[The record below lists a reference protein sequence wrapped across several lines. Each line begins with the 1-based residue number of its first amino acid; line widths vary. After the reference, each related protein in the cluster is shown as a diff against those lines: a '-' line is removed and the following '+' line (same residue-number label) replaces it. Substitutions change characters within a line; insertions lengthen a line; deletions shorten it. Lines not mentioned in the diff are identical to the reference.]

1 MQLKHLPICIWLA
14 LSMLFFQGLFAQER
28 NLEGTVVDEEG
39 QPVPGATVLVK
50 GTSRGTA
57 TDIDGTFTINASPE
71 EILTISYVGY
81 ISREVEVGNRTSIT
95 IDLQPDMEALSEVV
109 VVGYGT
115 QKRRDVTGSV
125 ASVQTENIRDL
136 PVQGLDQAMA
146 GQIAGVRA
154 QQATGTPGGGINV
167 QIRGTGSISA
177 GGQPLYVIDGFPVSH
192 SYSQQTNPLAAIDP
206 NDIESIE
213 VLKDAS
219 AAAIYGSRGANG
231 VVLVTTR
238 QGKTGKPTI
247 SIDMYSGVQE
257 VQRRVELM
265 DPIPFTEMLIAAR
278 NNSYIQAGG
287 NSINDPNVDR
297 LIPGA
302 GDYFDNYLIP
312 ELYTNFLA
320 NPDQYPYTNWQ
331 DHIFRTAPIHNF
343 NISASGGTENT
354 KYYISGGYFRQDG
367 VVIESGFERYSMRA
381 NVETKVSDRVNIGMN
396 LNPSMAVH
404 DLVNAEGNP
413 WDNAIIMN
421 ALTIMPYIP
430 VYNDDGTYGDQLTFG
445 RGTAGQVNPVAVAR
459 EIDNE
464 QQRLRLLG
472 NVYADIKITDD
483 LSFRSSVG
491 TDLSM
496 VRQSQFF
503 SGVVRRNFV
512 PSSGFAANFQRT
524 NLLNENTLSYDK
536 TYGEDHRLNAVAGF
550 TSQYEYIE
558 NSRINANNYP
568 NDLVKTV
575 NAGIIVG
582 GDHLREEWSL
592 LSYLARVN
600 YAYKDKILLTG
611 TIRRDGSSRFGA
623 DNKWGYF
630 PSGSIGYRVSEE
642 NFMNQLPAVSD
653 LKVRASYGVTGN
665 FEIGNY
671 AHIGLL
677 SQNNY
682 AFGTG
687 TGNMVNGLRPTT
699 LSNAGLGWERTRQYD
714 FGIDIGLW
722 EDRFL
727 FTVDHYHSNTTDL
740 LLNVP
745 IPRSTGYTNAFQN
758 IGEVENRGWEF
769 AILSRNVN
777 RPDFTWTTDF
787 NISWNR
793 NKVLALGPGGDP
805 IISGNHITQI
815 GDVLGSHFGYLTDG
829 IYQTMEEINATPHP
843 PGTRPGDRIFIDV
856 DGDGQITPQDRT
868 IVGNNQ
874 PDFIYGLNNRI
885 NYKNFDFSFLIQGVQ
900 GAQVYSVLYER
911 MADVRGQFN
920 QLKISEGYWQSPEN
934 PGNGFTTRPFR
945 DAFLWNE
952 RPGNWLIRDVSFL
965 RINNITLGYSLPSP
979 VLNSLSL
986 TRARVYLG
994 IQNAFTFTSYEGFNP
1009 EVSTNG
1015 DNPLQPGVDRGGY
1028 PVPRTYL
1035 LGVNVSF

>member
-1 MQLKHLPICIWLA
+1 MLSKNLQLTIFFTV
-14 LSMLFFQGLFAQER
+14 LFFFPAILLLAQER
-28 NLEGTVVDEEG
+28 NIQGKVNDESG
-39 QPVPGATVLVK
+39 DAIPGATVLVK
-50 GTSRGTA
+50 GTNRGTA
-57 TDIDGTFTINASPE
+57 TDIDGSF
-71 EILTISYVGY
+71 EILVSSPSDVLAISYVGY
-81 ISREVEVGNRTSIT
+81 ISREIEVGNQSEFTIT
-95 IDLQPDMEALSEVV
+95 LQPDMEALSEVV

-115 QKRRDVTGSV
+115 QRRRDVTGAV
-125 ASVQTENIRDL
+125 ASVQPENIRDL
-136 PVQGLDQAMA
+136 PMQGIDQAMA

-154 QQATGTPGGGINV
+154 QQTTGTPGGGINV

-192 SYSQQTNPLAAIDP
+192 SFSQQTNPLAALDP
-206 NDIESIE
+206 NDIESLE

-231 VVLVTTR
+231 VVLITTKR
-238 QGKTGKPTI
+238 GKTGKPTI
-247 SIDMYSGVQE
+247 NVDMYSGVQE
-257 VQRRVELM
+257 VQRRIEMM
-265 DPIPFTEMLIAAR
+265 DPVPFTEMLIAAR
-278 NNSYIQAGG
+278 NNSYLQAGG
-287 NSINDPNVDR
+287 NSIHDSNVDR

-312 ELYTNFLA
+312 ELYSDFLA
-320 NPDQYPYTNWQ
+320 NPDQYTYTNWQ

-354 KYYISGGYFRQDG
+354 SYYISGGYFRQDG
-367 VVIESGFERYSMRA
+367 VVIESGFERYSLRA
-381 NVETKVSDRVNIGMN
+381 NVETQVSNRVKIGMN
-396 LNPSMAVH
+396 INPTLGVH

-413 WDNAIIMN
+413 WDNAVIMN
-421 ALTIMPYIP
+421 ALTIMPFIAP
-430 VYNDDGTYGDQLTFG
+430 YNEDGSYGDQLTFG
-445 RGTAGQVNPVAVAR
+445 RGTAAQANPIAVAR

-464 QQRLRLLG
+464 QHRLRLLG
-472 NVYADIKITDD
+472 NVYAEVAITDD
-483 LSFRSSVG
+483 LSFRTSVG
-491 TDLSM
+491 TDMSM

-503 SGVVRRNFV
+503 SGAVRRYFS
-512 PSSGFAANFQRT
+512 PSSGFVANFQRT
-524 NLLNENTLSYDK
+524 NILNENTLSYDK
-536 TYGEDHRLNAVAGF
+536 SFDGHRFNAVVGF

-558 NSRINANNYP
+558 NSQINANNYP
-568 NDLVKTV
+568 NDLVKTI

-600 YAYKDKILLTG
+600 YAYKDKFLLTG

-623 DNKWGYF
+623 QNKWGYF
-630 PSGSIGYRVSEE
+630 PSGSIGYRISEE
-642 NFMNQLPAVSD
+642 SFMNVIPVISD

-677 SQNNY
+677 GANNY
-682 AFGTG
+682 ALGAG
-687 TGNMVNGLRPTT
+687 TGNVVNGLLPTT
-699 LSNAGLGWERTRQYD
+699 LSNTGLGWERTRQYD
-714 FGIDIGLW
+714 FGLDIGLL
-722 EDRFL
+722 EDRVIFA
-727 FTVDHYHSNTTDL
+727 VDHYRSNTTDL

-745 IPRSTGYTNAFQN
+745 IPRSTGYANAFQN
-758 IGEVENRGWEF
+758 IGEVENKGWEF
-769 AILSRNVN
+769 ALLSRNSVGEFN
-777 RPDFTWTTDF
+777 WTTDF
-787 NISWNR
+787 NLSWNR

-805 IISGNHITQI
+805 IISGNHITRI
-815 GDVLGSHFGYLTDG
+815 GDAMGSHFGYLTEG
-829 IYQTMEEINATPHP
+829 IYQTMEEVNNTPHP

-856 DGDGQITPQDRT
+856 DGDGEMTPQDRT
-868 IVGNNQ
+868 IIGNNQ
-874 PDFIYGLNNRI
+874 PDFMYGMTNRF

-920 QLKISEGYWQSPEN
+920 QMKISEGYWQSPEN

-965 RINNITLGYSLPSP
+965 RINNVTLGYSLPP
-979 VLNSLSL
+979 QILQTMFLE
-986 TRARVYLG
+986 RARVYIG
-994 IQNAFTFTSYEGFNP
+994 VQNPYTFTSYEGFNP